1 MSADAQADRI
11 ARRIHVKG
19 KVQGVFFRAWMVEQA
34 TELGLDGWVRN
45 RHDGSVEAVFSG
57 APEAVAE
64 MEALCRSGPPGAR
77 VADVTARDGGD
88 VPTGGAFR
96 ILRD

>member
-1 MSADAQADRI
+1 MSETRTI
-11 ARRIHVKG
+11 SVIVTGR
-19 KVQGVFFRAWMVEQA
+19 VQGVSYRAWTQSEA
-34 TELGLDGWVRN
+34 RARGLAGTVRN
-45 RHDGSVEAVFSG
+45 CDDGSVEAVFSG

>member
-1 MSADAQADRI
+1 MSETRTI
-11 ARRIHVKG
+11 SVIVTGR
-19 KVQGVFFRAWMVEQA
+19 VQGVSYRAWTQSEA
-34 TELGLDGWVRN
+34 RARGLAGTVRN
-45 RHDGSVEAVFSG
+45 RDDGSVEAVFSG

-77 VADVTARDGGD
+77 VAEVTARDGGD

-96 ILRD
+96 ILRN

>member
-1 MSADAQADRI
+1 MSETRTI
-11 ARRIHVKG
+11 SVIVTGR
-19 KVQGVFFRAWMVEQA
+19 VQGVSYRAWTQSEA
-34 TELGLDGWVRN
+34 RARGLAGTVRN
-45 RHDGSVEAVFSG
+45 RDDGSVEAVFSG

-64 MEALCRSGPPGAR
+64 MEALCRSGPPGAL

>member
-1 MSADAQADRI
+1 MSETRTI
-11 ARRIHVKG
+11 SVIVTG
-19 KVQGVFFRAWMVEQA
+19 SVQGVSYRAWTQSEA
-34 TELGLDGWVRN
+34 RARGLAGTVRN
-45 RHDGSVEAVFSG
+45 RDDGSVEAVFSG

>member
-1 MSADAQADRI
+1 MSETRTI
-11 ARRIHVKG
+11 SVIVTGR
-19 KVQGVFFRAWMVEQA
+19 VQGVSYRAWTQSEA
-34 TELGLDGWVRN
+34 RARGLAGTVRN
-45 RHDGSVEAVFSG
+45 RDDGSVEAVFSG

-64 MEALCRSGPPGAR
+64 MEALCRSGPPGAH

>member
-1 MSADAQADRI
+1 MSETRTI
-11 ARRIHVKG
+11 SVIVTGR
-19 KVQGVFFRAWMVEQA
+19 VQGVSYRAWTQSEA
-34 TELGLDGWVRN
+34 RARGLAGTVRN
-45 RHDGSVEAVFSG
+45 RDDGSVEAVFSG